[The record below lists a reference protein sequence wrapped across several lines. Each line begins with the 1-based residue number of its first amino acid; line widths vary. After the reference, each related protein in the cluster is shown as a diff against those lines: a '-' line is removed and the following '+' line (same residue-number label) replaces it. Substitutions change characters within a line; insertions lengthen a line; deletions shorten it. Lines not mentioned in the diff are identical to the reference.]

1 MLLTLFMSLFL
12 LCQSWFGA
20 FGPVTTPPAYL
31 SATTSATVV
40 RVIDGDT
47 IDVEV
52 TAQSPVIRVRYI
64 GIDTPEPYA
73 HGTPDCG
80 SVEAS
85 ARNHELVENKTVE
98 IVPGLG
104 GYDKY
109 HRTLAYV
116 YVDDVFVN
124 ETLIAEGYARV
135 MMIKPNTAYKSS
147 FTALFKKAQT
157 DKLGIWSTCT
167 SH

>member
-1 MLLTLFMSLFL
+1 MLLTFFTSLL
-12 LCQSWFGA
+12 LLYQSWFGT
-20 FGPVTTPPAYL
+20 FGPATAPQADL
-31 SATTSATVV
+31 LATTSATVV

-47 IDVEV
+47 IDVQE

-80 SVEAS
+80 SVAAS
-85 ARNHELVENKTVE
+85 TRNRELVENKTVE
-98 IVPGLG
+98 IVPGPD

-109 HRTLAYV
+109 HRVLAYV

-124 ETLIAEGYARV
+124 ETLIREGYATV

-147 FTALFKKAQT
+147 FTTLFKKAQT
-157 DKLGIWSTCT
+157 DKLGIWSICT
-167 SH
+167 NH